1 MPDPKHKRPNPL
13 TVFRIA
19 VLPVLWVLAF
29 LNWQPPLALGLALAA
44 LSDVLDG
51 RLAKKYP
58 QFTDGRFDS
67 LADKLLTFSVILWLV
82 MLKPELFRDHSALLL
97 IATILYAVSLF
108 VGWRKHGRVTT
119 LHTHLGK
126 LGGLVQAIF
135 VFHAFLSGSYSPLL
149 FYAAVGLFIIAV
161 FEELIIQLVYA
172 EIDDEVVRSIVPYIR
187 QRLKR
192 QGA

>member
-1 MPDPKHKRPNPL
+1 M
-13 TVFRIA
+13 FRVA

-29 LNWQPPLALGLALAA
+29 LNWQPPLAIGLALAA

-67 LADKLLTFSVILWLV
+67 VADKLLTFSVVVWLV
-82 MLKPELFRDHSALLL
+82 MLKPMLFTEHPALLL
-97 IATILYAVSLF
+97 TATILYAFSLW

-135 VFHAFLSGSYSPLL
+135 VFHAFLSASYSLPL
-149 FYAAVGLFIIAV
+149 FYLAIGLFLVAV
-161 FEELIIQLVYA
+161 LEELVIQLVYA
-172 EIDDEVVRSIVPYIR
+172 EIDDEVVRSIWPFIS
-187 QRLKR
+187 QKLKR
-192 QGA
+192 RSL